1 MRRFQISVLLL
12 GTLALLTS
20 CSRNPMSPDPSG
32 GVPGGAQMA
41 GIQVD
46 DTPSGV
52 DGGST
57 NVAQVSLQINKEGR
71 LTVGRWTLD
80 VHKNSLKMPATITM
94 RVASDDATEVEF
106 DVVPAEANDFKVAP
120 KLYASLSDRPQTN
133 WATVGMWS
141 WVGGAWQPATGFSA
155 NETEKNVVAH
165 LKRLVK
171 TMVAEPEEGT
181 TAASEG
187 TMTR

>member
-20 CSRNPMSPDPSG
+20 CSRNPMSPELTSG
-32 GVPGGAQMA
+32 AQGGAQMA
-41 GIQVD
+41 GIQMD
-46 DTPSGV
+46 DTPSGL

-80 VHKNSLKMPATITM
+80 IHKNSLKMPATITM

-106 DVVPAEANDFKVAP
+106 EVVPAEANDFKVAP
-120 KLYASLSDRPQTN
+120 KLYANLSDRPQTN

-141 WVGGAWQPATGFSA
+141 LESGAWAPTAGFST

-165 LKRLVK
+165 LKQLSK
-171 TMVAEPEEGT
+171 TMVAEPQEGT
-181 TAASEG
+181 AAASED